1 MNKRIEW
8 IDISKGIGI
17 FLVIIGH
24 TMLEPAIRTQIYVFH
39 MPLFFLLSGFL
50 FSHKKHPNAGSFTL
64 AKAKSLLIPY
74 TVFSFLSLY
83 LGKILLEAEINLEAF
98 MSAFLLSQRNALYFD
113 EPLWFLTSLFTIEI
127 LFYFFVKYI
136 KKPFII
142 WLAAAGLS
150 ILSIRYL
157 NALTAESV
165 LPWSLDQSLYYL
177 FYFACGYVMKTTGLL
192 RNSGKKSPLLL
203 LASVIYLYLLVDNT
217 IYTRIFQQISEI
229 PYLPDSVFLFLNHA
243 VWALLAILFV
253 FYLSQFLAFSFVKFL
268 GEKSLIFL
276 ALHISLGFNLTNYI
290 TSGRLADYIPN
301 PNLLGLVYSIA
312 AVLIVS
318 PIAILITKYLPFL
331 IGKSYNTART
341 KHKQPKK
348 SYAVSAPH
356 HKKHER
362 L

>member
-24 TMLEPAIRTQIYVFH
+24 TMLEPTIRTQIYTFH

-50 FSHKKHPNAGSFTL
+50 FSHKKHHNAVSFTL

-74 TVFSFLSLY
+74 TVFAIISLY
-83 LGKILLEAEINLEAF
+83 LGKILLETEVNLEVF
-98 MSAFLLSQRNALYFD
+98 MKAFLLSQRNGLYFD

-127 LFYFFVKYI
+127 LFYLFVKYI
-136 KKPFII
+136 KNPFVIL
-142 WLAAAGLS
+142 LAAAGLS

-157 NALTAESV
+157 HALTAESV

-192 RNSGKKSPLLL
+192 KNSGKKSPLLI
-203 LASVIYLYLLVDNT
+203 LASAIYLYLLVDNT
-217 IYTRIFQQISEI
+217 IYTRILQQISEI
-229 PYLPDSVFLFLNHA
+229 AYLPGSVSLFLNHA
-243 VWALLAILFV
+243 VWALLAIFFV
-253 FYLSQFLAFSFVKFL
+253 FYLSQFISFSFVKFL

-290 TSGRLADYIPN
+290 TSGHLADFIPN
-301 PNLLGLVYSIA
+301 PNLLGFVYSIA
-312 AVLIVS
+312 AVMFVS

-331 IGKSYNTART
+331 IGKGYSTART
-341 KHKQPKK
+341 KHTQTKQ
-348 SYAVSAPH
+348 SSAP
-356 HKKHER
+356 
-362 L
+362 